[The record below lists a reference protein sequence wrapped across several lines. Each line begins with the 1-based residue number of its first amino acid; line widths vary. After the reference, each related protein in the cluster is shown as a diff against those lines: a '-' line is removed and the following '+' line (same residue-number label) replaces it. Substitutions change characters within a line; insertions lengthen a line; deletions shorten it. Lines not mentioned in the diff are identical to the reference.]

1 MNAHSLPVAI
11 MTVLI
16 PVATLWS
23 ALPVFALSLDQWT
36 PSKLQMTD
44 YLANGYS
51 FHSVIID
58 QIRPVSTKAI
68 LYFLTKGAAVVRCSE
83 TVTRRNAN
91 ISSREIGCSELTMPF
106 TSP

>member
-1 MNAHSLPVAI
+1 MNAPSLPVAI
-11 MTVLI
+11 VTVLTPI
-16 PVATLWS
+16 AILWP
-23 ALPVFALSLDQWT
+23 ALPVSAQSLDQWA

-51 FHSVIID
+51 FHSVIVD
-58 QIRPVSTKAI
+58 QVRPVSTKAI
-68 LYFLTKGAAVVRCSE
+68 LYFLTKGTAVVRCSE

-91 ISSREIGCSELTMPF
+91 ISSRIIGCSELTRPF